1 MNQPASRMPKYL
13 PSKNCRLVTGLLMS
27 VTAVRPSIS
36 SLTDMLASRTQ
47 NSIVDNMIMSKPTAS
62 SSCNRRQT

>member
-1 MNQPASRMPKYL
+1 MNQPARKMPTNL
-13 PSKNCRLVTGLLMS
+13 PSKNCRRVTGLLMS

-47 NSIVDNMIMSKPTAS
+47 NSIVANMIMSKP
-62 SSCNRRQT
+62 SCFIIL